1 MRPHVIRTHH
11 EEALHLLQ
19 HTAPDQKGCNA
30 YGSGAAHENTRQNAD
45 SAQQRG
51 LARQRADAPN
61 CTSTPGPTGAEGTGR
76 GSTELL
82 LTRALPHPT
91 CAHAKPLCGLMMP
104 ISGVML
110 PAEGSSHQARGST
123 YFAHSTQKHG
133 DDETNNTTAHP
144 RHGTVETNDTSAPEK
159 CTKNAHFSP
168 AKATTVSIP
177 NRYQRAKATTVS
189 NHRATSP
196 AAPRRGARGQ
206 RQHLRQPNFA
216 RNLSWSFFEMPENV
230 AIPTM
235 QIQCFNES

>member
-1 MRPHVIRTHH
+1 MRPHVVHTHH
-11 EEALHLLQ
+11 DEALHLLR
-19 HTAPDQKGCNA
+19 HTAPDQKGRNA
-30 YGSGAAHENTRQNAD
+30 YGSGAAHEDTRQNAD

-51 LARQRADAPN
+51 LARQRAAAPN
-61 CTSTPGPTGAEGTGR
+61 CTSTPGPTGAEGAGR

-123 YFAHSTQKHG
+123 NFAHSTQKHG

-168 AKATTVSIP
+168 AKAM
-177 NRYQRAKATTVS
+177 AVS

-216 RNLSWSFFEMPENV
+216 RNLSWSFFEMPEKRCNSNN
-230 AIPTM
+230 ANSM
-235 QIQCFNES
+235 FQ

>member
-1 MRPHVIRTHH
+1 
-11 EEALHLLQ
+11 
-19 HTAPDQKGCNA
+19 
-30 YGSGAAHENTRQNAD
+30 
-45 SAQQRG
+45 
-51 LARQRADAPN
+51 
-61 CTSTPGPTGAEGTGR
+61 
-76 GSTELL
+76 
-82 LTRALPHPT
+82 
-91 CAHAKPLCGLMMP
+91 
-104 ISGVML
+104 ML
-110 PAEGSSHQARGST
+110 PAEGSSHQARGAT
-123 YFAHSTQKHG
+123 NFAHSTQKHG

-168 AKATTVSIP
+168 AKAM
-177 NRYQRAKATTVS
+177 AVS

-216 RNLSWSFFEMPENV
+216 RNLSWSLFEMPENV

>member
-11 EEALHLLQ
+11 DEALHLLQ

-82 LTRALPHPT
+82 LTRTLPHRT
-91 CAHAKPLCGLMMP
+91 CAHAKTLCGLMLP

-123 YFAHSTQKHG
+123 NFAHSTQKHG

-168 AKATTVSIP
+168 
-177 NRYQRAKATTVS
+177 AKATTVS

>member
-11 EEALHLLQ
+11 DEALHLLR

-76 GSTELL
+76 GLTELL
-82 LTRALPHPT
+82 LTRTLPHPT
-91 CAHAKPLCGLMMP
+91 CAHAKPLCGLMLP

-110 PAEGSSHQARGST
+110 PAEGPSHQARGST
-123 YFAHSTQKHG
+123 NFAHSTQKHG

-168 AKATTVSIP
+168 AKATTVS
-177 NRYQRAKATTVS
+177 

-196 AAPRRGARGQ
+196 AAPDAAPVGSDNTSASQISHVIYPGHFSRCPKTLQ
-206 RQHLRQPNFA
+206 FQQCKF
-216 RNLSWSFFEMPENV
+216 NV
-230 AIPTM
+230 SM
-235 QIQCFNES
+235 SHR

>member
-1 MRPHVIRTHH
+1 MRIEPHTQSFRHPLATS
-11 EEALHLLQ
+11 Q
-19 HTAPDQKGCNA
+19 CNA
-30 YGSGAAHENTRQNAD
+30 SPSSATPLNNKPKRGCLAART
-45 SAQQRG
+45 
-51 LARQRADAPN
+51 
-61 CTSTPGPTGAEGTGR
+61 AEGTGR

-123 YFAHSTQKHG
+123 SFAHSTQKHG

-144 RHGTVETNDTSAPEK
+144 RHSTVETNDTSAPEK

-177 NRYQRAKATTVS
+177 NRYQRAKAMAVS

-216 RNLSWSFFEMPENV
+216 RNLSWSFFEMPEKRCNSNN
-230 AIPTM
+230 ANSM
-235 QIQCFNES
+235 FQ

>member
-1 MRPHVIRTHH
+1 MRPHVVHTHH
-11 EEALHLLQ
+11 DEALHLLR
-19 HTAPDQKGCNA
+19 HAAPDQKGCNA

-76 GSTELL
+76 GLTELL
-82 LTRALPHPT
+82 VTRTLPHPT
-91 CAHAKPLCGLMMP
+91 CAHAKPLCGLVLP

-110 PAEGSSHQARGST
+110 PAEGSSHQARGAT
-123 YFAHSTQKHG
+123 NFAHRTQNHG

-144 RHGTVETNDTSAPEK
+144 QQGTTETAITSAPTN

-168 AKATTVSIP
+168 AKAMAVSVEAQP
-177 NRYQRAKATTVS
+177 ARAKAMAVSNPHTHQRAKATRVS

-196 AAPRRGARGQ
+196 AAPRRGTRGQ

-216 RNLSWSFFEMPENV
+216 CNSIGRSFNNV
-230 AIPTM
+230 
-235 QIQCFNES
+235 